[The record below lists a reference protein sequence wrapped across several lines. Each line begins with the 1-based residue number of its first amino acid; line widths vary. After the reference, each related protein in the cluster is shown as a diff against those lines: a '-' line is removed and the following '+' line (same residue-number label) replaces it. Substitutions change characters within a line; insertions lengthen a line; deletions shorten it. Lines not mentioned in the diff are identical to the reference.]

1 MLLTCILYCGIR
13 PGCLIRTIIN
23 KCSML
28 LLIRVIIIFP
38 CLVSLRRR
46 RSFTSRKLYVTVET
60 FVCFFHQFDRH
71 SVSRDRCIGFFL
83 LYPFWH
89 HMILISLA
97 VYDQVCRLF
106 CMLYIPLLGLLQA
119 RHDGERSFVWISPCG
134 WYFKNTLYGCSCLCN
149 SYVCENVRH
158 FAHRLRCSSAGW
170 MSVKVQL
177 SAVLIGREAIIG

>member
-1 MLLTCILYCGIR
+1 
-13 PGCLIRTIIN
+13 
-23 KCSML
+23 ML

-38 CLVSLRRR
+38 RLVSLRRR

-83 LYPFWH
+83 LYPFWQ

-97 VYDQVCRLF
+97 VHAQVCRLS
-106 CMLYIPLLGLLQA
+106 CVSYIPLLGLLQA

-134 WYFKNTLYGCSCLCN
+134 RYFKNTLYGCSCLCN
-149 SYVCENVRH
+149 SFVCENVRH
-158 FAHRLRCSSAGW
+158 FAHIIRCSSAGCPAFCCTDMRRSYNW
-170 MSVKVQL
+170 LTASEQKRPVRCADVC
-177 SAVLIGREAIIG
+177 GEATRDEP